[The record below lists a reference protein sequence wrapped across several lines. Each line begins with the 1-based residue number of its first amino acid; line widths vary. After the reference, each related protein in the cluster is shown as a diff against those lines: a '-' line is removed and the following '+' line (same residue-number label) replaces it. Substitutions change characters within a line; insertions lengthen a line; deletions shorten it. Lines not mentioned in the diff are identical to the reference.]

1 MNTQLATATATEIYI
16 PRSTKKD
23 RRSKTEISVLKL
35 EIYRLL
41 EAEQPMTIRHCF
53 YRLVSSGVLDKT
65 EAEYKGTLIRLLS
78 KMRRNGEIPYHW
90 LVDST
95 RWVRRPETHQSVI
108 ELLDDCKR
116 TYRRALWR
124 EQPVYAEVW
133 CEKDTIASILSQI
146 TMQFD
151 VPLMVARGFSS
162 LTFIYGAAEIIKS
175 QNKPTHI
182 LYFGDHDPSGK
193 SISTVL
199 ERDLRDF
206 SDGADI
212 SFTRLAITEQQIIDL
227 NLPTRPTKKT
237 DSRAKNFIG
246 ESVEVDAIS
255 ATDLQDLVTNAIVEL
270 INPDAYWAVKAAE
283 DSERESL
290 SRFVSN
296 YKNQQARIKFHNEQ
310 TKN

>member
-1 MNTQLATATATEIYI
+1 MNTQSATATATQTYRS
-16 PRSTKKD
+16 RSTKKD
-23 RRSKTEISVLKL
+23 RRSKTAISVLKSA
-35 EIYRLL
+35 IYELL

-53 YRLVSSGVLDKT
+53 YRLVSFGVLDKT

-78 KMRRNGEIPYHW
+78 KMRRNGEIPFHW

-95 RWVRRPETHQSVI
+95 RWVRQAKTYHSLSEMA
-108 ELLDDCKR
+108 EDCKR

-124 EQPVYAEVW
+124 EQPVYVEVW

-146 TMQFD
+146 TTQFD

-175 QNKPTHI
+175 QNRPTHI

-193 SISTVL
+193 SISAVL

-212 SFTRLAITEQQIIDL
+212 TFTRLAITEQQIIDL

-237 DSRAKNFIG
+237 DSRSKNFVG
-246 ESVEVDAIS
+246 ESVEVDALS
-255 ATDLQDLVTNAIVEL
+255 ADNLKVLVNNGIVEL
-270 INPDAYWAVKAAE
+270 IDPDAYWAVKAAE
-283 DSERESL
+283 DSERETLEFWESIL
-290 SRFVSN
+290 TGTDDLKDEDDEDES
-296 YKNQQARIKFHNEQ
+296 
-310 TKN
+310 

>member
-1 MNTQLATATATEIYI
+1 MNTQLATATQIYR

-23 RRSKTEISVLKL
+23 RRSKTEISVLKS

-78 KMRRNGEIPYHW
+78 KMRRNGEIPFHW

-95 RWVRRPETHQSVI
+95 RWVRQIKTYDSLTEMA
-108 ELLDDCKR
+108 EDCKR

-124 EQPVYAEVW
+124 EQPVYVEVW
-133 CEKDTIASILSQI
+133 CEKDTIASILSQV
-146 TMQFD
+146 TTQFD

-162 LTFIYGAAEIIKS
+162 ITFIYGAAEIIKN

-212 SFTRLAITEQQIIDL
+212 TFTRLAITEQQIIDL

-237 DSRAKNFIG
+237 DSRAKNFVG
-246 ESVEVDAIS
+246 ESVEVDALS
-255 ATDLQDLVTNAIVEL
+255 AASLKVLVNNAIVGL
-270 INPDAYWAVKAAE
+270 INPDAYWAVRAAE
-283 DSERESL
+283 DSERETL
-290 SRFVSN
+290 GFWTDVLKETEN
-296 YKNQQARIKFHNEQ
+296 GDDLDDDLDDE
-310 TKN
+310 

>member
-1 MNTQLATATATEIYI
+1 MNQLATATQINI

-23 RRSKTEISVLKL
+23 RRSKTDISVLKS
-35 EIYRLL
+35 EIYKLL
-41 EAEQPMTIRHCF
+41 EVEQPMTIRHCF
-53 YRLVSSGVLDKT
+53 YRLVSAGVLDKT

-78 KMRRNGEIPYHW
+78 KMRRSGEIPFHW

-95 RWVRRPETHQSVI
+95 RWVRQIKTYDSLTEMA
-108 ELLDDCKR
+108 EDCKR

-124 EQPVYAEVW
+124 EQPVYVEVW
-133 CEKDTIASILSQI
+133 CEKDTIASILSQV
-146 TMQFD
+146 TAEFN
-151 VPLMVARGFSS
+151 VPLMIARGFSS
-162 LTFIYGAAEIIKS
+162 ITFIHGAAEIIKS

-193 SISTVL
+193 SISKVL

-212 SFTRLAITEQQIIDL
+212 TFTRLAVTEQQIIDL

-246 ESVEVDAIS
+246 ESVEIDAIS
-255 ATDLQDLVTNAIVEL
+255 ATDLQILVNDAIVEL
-270 INPDAYWAVKAAE
+270 ISPDAYWAVKAAE
-283 DSERESL
+283 DSERETL
-290 SRFVSN
+290 GFWAAVLKETVN
-296 YKNQQARIKFHNEQ
+296 GDDLDDE
-310 TKN
+310 